1 MGIIWEK
8 ADYLIRLLFIIVLG
22 IACILIVIAPLY
34 ASHHKQSGQRSDEK
48 ASVDGEEKVPD
59 NGPEPEK

>member
-8 ADYLIRLLFIIVLG
+8 ADYLIRLLLLFIIVLG

-34 ASHHKQSGQRSDEK
+34 GARNNQPESG
-48 ASVDGEEKVPD
+48 
-59 NGPEPEK
+59 

>member
-34 ASHHKQSGQRSDEK
+34 GARNLGRK
-48 ASVDGEEKVPD
+48 A
-59 NGPEPEK
+59 EPEDCLKRTREK